1 MVHPRPM
8 FENWLNIHR
17 IEETGMKNRLN
28 TLNSESGTLNH
39 TCNIAILGCG
49 KVAHLHAKAIRN
61 LPNARLAGVWS
72 RSQGTA
78 VKYASEYNVPFY
90 TDIESLIKQE
100 KIDLAIICTPHPFH
114 LDPAEQAAF
123 AGAHVL
129 VEKPLA
135 STLEDS
141 DKIISACKKAGV
153 KLGVISQRRWYEP
166 VQRVKKAIDEGKIG
180 KPVFGTINMLGW
192 RDKAYYDSD
201 EWRGTWK
208 MEGGGVL
215 VNQAPHQLDLFLWYM
230 GEIDEVYGLWRNLN
244 HPYIEVEDTAIAI
257 VKFKSGA
264 VGNIIVSNS
273 QKPGIYGKVHVHGE
287 NGSSVGVQTDGGAM
301 FIAGMSNILEPPVND
316 IWTIPGE
323 EKMLEKW
330 KAEDSAHFNSID
342 PMVFYMEH
350 QIEDFLKALDKNREP
365 LVNGKD
371 GRRTVELFTA
381 IYRSTR
387 DNKPVEFP
395 LQPEYKKDMD
405 GRLMI

>member
-1 MVHPRPM
+1 
-8 FENWLNIHR
+8 
-17 IEETGMKNRLN
+17 MKNRPTSLN
-28 TLNSESGTLNH
+28 IEPTTLNSIY
-39 TCNIAILGCG
+39 NIAILGCG

-61 LPNARLAGVWS
+61 LPNANLAGVWS
-72 RSQGTA
+72 RSQSTA
-78 VKYASEYNVPFY
+78 EKFASEYDVPFY
-90 TDIESLIKQE
+90 ADIEALVKQE

-114 LDPAEQAAF
+114 HEPAERVAK

-141 DKIISACKKAGV
+141 DKIISACKNAGV

-192 RDKAYYDSD
+192 RDKNYYDAD

-215 VNQAPHQLDLFLWYM
+215 VNQAPHQLDLFLWFM

-244 HPYIEVEDTAIAI
+244 HPYIEVEDTAVAI

-264 VGNIIVSNS
+264 IGNIIVSNS

-287 NGSSVGVQTDGGAM
+287 IGASVGVQTDGGAM
-301 FIAGMSNILEPPVND
+301 FIAGMSSILEPPVND
-316 IWTIPGE
+316 VWSVPGE
-323 EKMLEKW
+323 EKLPEKW
-330 KAEDSAHFNSID
+330 KEEDSAHFNSID
-342 PMVFYMEH
+342 PMVFYMER
-350 QIEDFLKALDKNREP
+350 QIKDFLKALDENREP
-365 LVNGKD
+365 LVTGED
-371 GRRTVELFTA
+371 GRKTVELFTA

-387 DNKPVEFP
+387 DNKPVKFP
-395 LQPEYKKDMD
+395 LQPENKGDMD
-405 GRLMI
+405 GRLK